1 MNARTLGTDGPT
13 VTPLG
18 LGCMGMS
25 DFYGSP
31 DEQAG
36 IDTIQRALDLGVNL
50 LDTADMYGP
59 HTNERLVGRAIDGRR
74 DDVVLATKF
83 GIDRSGDG
91 RAINGRPDYVRSS
104 IHDSLERLGVDHVD
118 LWYQHR
124 VDPDVPVEETWGA
137 MAEQVEAG
145 KVRFLGISE
154 AAADTVRR
162 AHATHPVTALQT
174 EYSLWSRDIEGEILD
189 TIRELG
195 ITLVGYAPLGR
206 GFLTGRFESPS
217 DFPDGDW
224 RADSPRFQGDNF
236 DRNLDLVRA
245 VEAFADERG
254 ASPAQVA
261 LAWVLHQGDDV
272 VAIPGTTSVH
282 HLQDNMG
289 ALDVELSAE
298 DLARLDEIAPH
309 DAAAG
314 DRYADM
320 SSVGI

>member
-83 GIDRSGDG
+83 GIDRNGDG

-261 LAWVLHQGDDV
+261 LAWVLHEGDDV

-314 DRYADM
+314 DRYSDM